1 MFRNFN
7 IEEDV
12 VVKVDLY
19 KNRRE
24 KIAEIP
30 LDYVEGITYKF
41 NDIDEI
47 SISIPKY
54 NILRGEMITN
64 HIYSKIKTRQQ
75 LVVTTI
81 NKDGS
86 EQRQRFVLHDK
97 KVVGSKNKGTKSF
110 VGYSWQKTLEKH
122 RITVEQLSRQL
133 TNKDDNVN
141 VGEES

>member
-12 VVKVDLY
+12 VIKVDLY

-47 SISIPKY
+47 SISIQ
-54 NILRGEMITN
+54 N
-64 HIYSKIKTRQQ
+64 
-75 LVVTTI
+75 TT
-81 NKDGS
+81 
-86 EQRQRFVLHDK
+86 F
-97 KVVGSKNKGTKSF
+97 
-110 VGYSWQKTLEKH
+110 LEAK
-122 RITVEQLSRQL
+122 
-133 TNKDDNVN
+133 
-141 VGEES
+141 

>member
-47 SISIPKY
+47 SISIPKH

-86 EQRQRFVLHDK
+86 EQRQRFVL
-97 KVVGSKNKGTKSF
+97 KSCWF
-110 VGYSWQKTLEKH
+110 
-122 RITVEQLSRQL
+122 
-133 TNKDDNVN
+133 
-141 VGEES
+141 

>member
-12 VVKVDLY
+12 VIKVDLY

-86 EQRQRFVLHDK
+86 EQR
-97 KVVGSKNKGTKSF
+97 
-110 VGYSWQKTLEKH
+110 
-122 RITVEQLSRQL
+122 
-133 TNKDDNVN
+133 
-141 VGEES
+141 